1 MAFPSVYEM
10 TNPLTTVR
18 KQHFWEYFSG
28 ATLNSRWTFAD
39 YSSTGSGAMSD
50 SVNGGYIVT
59 TGSATNA
66 RSGISF
72 NSVKPFAHDGSVM
85 IASVKRNTAN
95 SFINTGFS
103 ESSDIAG
110 TTTNSIFY
118 ENDTS
123 DTFIQLYNKGTG
135 SALTTVTDVPI
146 HTNYTDVKIELLSS
160 TTARMSL
167 DGVLK
172 VDITTSLLPTVALQP
187 NFLVLRR
194 SSGNATGNI
203 KYMECYNT

>member
-18 KQHFWEYFSG
+18 KQHFWDYFSG
-28 ATLNSRWTFAD
+28 ATLNSRWTFTNHLGA
-39 YSSTGSGAMSD
+39 GSGAMSD
-50 SVNGGYIVT
+50 SVDGGYIVT
-59 TGSATNA
+59 TASATNN

-72 NSVKPFAHDGSVM
+72 NDIRPFAHDGSVM
-85 IASVKRNTAN
+85 IASVKRNTAS
-95 SFINTGFS
+95 SFIYTGLS
-103 ESSDIAG
+103 ESSDSAG
-110 TTTNSIFY
+110 SDANSISC

-160 TTARMSL
+160 SATMSL

-172 VDITTSLLPTVALQP
+172 ADITSFLPTVALQP

-194 SSGNATGNI
+194 ISGNATGNI

>member
-18 KQHFWEYFSG
+18 KQHFWDYFSG
-28 ATLNSRWTFAD
+28 ATLNSRWTFTNHLGA
-39 YSSTGSGAMSD
+39 GSGAMSD
-50 SVNGGYIVT
+50 SVDGGYIVT
-59 TGSATNA
+59 TASATNN

-72 NSVKPFAHDGSVM
+72 NDIRPFAHDGSVM
-85 IASVKRNTAN
+85 IASVKRNTAS
-95 SFINTGFS
+95 SFIYTGLS
-103 ESSDIAG
+103 ESSDSAG
-110 TTTNSIFY
+110 SDANSISC

-160 TTARMSL
+160 SATMSL

-172 VDITTSLLPTVALQP
+172 ADITSFLPTVALQP